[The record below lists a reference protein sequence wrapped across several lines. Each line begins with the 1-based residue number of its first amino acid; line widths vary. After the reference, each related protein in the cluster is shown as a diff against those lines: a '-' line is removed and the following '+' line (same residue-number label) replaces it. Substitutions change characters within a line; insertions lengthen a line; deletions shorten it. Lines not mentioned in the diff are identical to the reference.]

1 MYKQYKNEDKKM
13 KEMTIK
19 IILTDDAGDS
29 TPTGILKDV
38 LDNDCVWNATLDK
51 SQHISINKPR
61 LAEIAELK
69 IFNILSMLE
78 IETNDKVDS
87 VDVKITPYVETEN
100 RHLRDVKINFR

>member
-1 MYKQYKNEDKKM
+1 M
-13 KEMTIK
+13 KYMTIK

-29 TPTGILKDV
+29 IPTGILKDV

-51 SQHISINKPR
+51 TQNTAINKNR

-78 IETNDKVDS
+78 IEADDKVDS
-87 VDVKITPYVETEN
+87 VDVQITPYVETEN
-100 RHLRDVKINFR
+100 RHLRNVKINFR